1 MVQAIKNM
9 TTAEKIKYFRK
20 LKGMT
25 QKELSEASGIEY
37 TIIRKYEIGGRN
49 PKYEQIQLIADALG
63 INPYVFYDNTLFSVG
78 DAMALVIS
86 LNDQTCL
93 NITGEKDAEGNYIPS
108 SMQLSFDDNNLNQ
121 ILSQYKNFLDNT
133 PKKVSTDYEAN
144 KLNTEMH
151 YLLDQ
156 TKLRKRK

>member
-1 MVQAIKNM
+1 MQATNNPADIVTDK
-9 TTAEKIKYFRK
+9 EIED
-20 LKGMT
+20 KGT
-25 QKELSEASGIEY
+25 LI
-37 TIIRKYEIGGRN
+37 TI
-49 PKYEQIQLIADALG
+49 
-63 INPYVFYDNTLFSVG
+63 T
-78 DAMALVIS
+78 
-86 LNDQTCL
+86 
-93 NITGEKDAEGNYIPS
+93 KDAEGNYIPS